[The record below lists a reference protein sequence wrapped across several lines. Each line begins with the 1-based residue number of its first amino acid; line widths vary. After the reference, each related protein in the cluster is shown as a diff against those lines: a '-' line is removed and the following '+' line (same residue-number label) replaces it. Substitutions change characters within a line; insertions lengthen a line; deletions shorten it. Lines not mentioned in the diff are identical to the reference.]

1 MLMKGIKKTF
11 QGKNLPIKVIFQF
24 SSVKKKID
32 IKFFPSNLFR
42 VMFSSAKVE
51 ISSLFFARS
60 LSVHSRHDIKNYN
73 IAHRGA
79 EFKLGVTSDRERN
92 W

>member
-32 IKFFPSNLFR
+32 IKFFPSNLFL
-42 VMFSSAKVE
+42 VMFECKSRNFLS
-51 ISSLFFARS
+51 FFARS